1 MSMDGQRELQ
11 GLRCHAAAYLE
22 RVDCGEIGKVTEFS
36 THQDCSIEWSIR
48 NSFSGSVGNVN
59 SRRGLWPVKTFGR
72 LGSHHST
79 SNLGVNL
86 CLTFPTTRMFFF
98 CGRADARTHNSGSL
112 INSPPIHRSVGIPV
126 LGALSMRSRCAIL
139 YMTVT

>member
-1 MSMDGQRELQ
+1 MIAVSCSYVSRESRLRRDRKGHRVLYTSRLQ
-11 GLRCHAAAYLE
+11 HRM
-22 RVDCGEIGKVTEFS
+22 VT
-36 THQDCSIEWSIR
+36 R
-48 NSFSGSVGNVN
+48 NSSSGSVGNVN

-72 LGSHHST
+72 LASHHSAST
-79 SNLGVNL
+79 LDVYL
-86 CLTFPTTRMFFF
+86 YLTFPTTRMFFF